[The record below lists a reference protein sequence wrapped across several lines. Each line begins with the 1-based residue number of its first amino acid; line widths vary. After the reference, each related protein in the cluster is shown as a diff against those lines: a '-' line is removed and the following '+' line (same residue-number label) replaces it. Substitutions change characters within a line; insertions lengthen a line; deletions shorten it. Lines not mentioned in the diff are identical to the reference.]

1 MRTGSS
7 SCRTAPISLPTRR
20 GTVPIICSRHKSLP
34 EASPGPLQGT
44 VGLFNVHYPGCLAHR
59 RTCYRPRSVVY
70 CFREGDYRGHAGSL
84 LMIVW
89 GVVKR
94 LSIDFPLVAVR
105 LSGVCRALFARAP
118 VRVRQRRCS
127 RFLHAGLAPAIGR

>member
-1 MRTGSS
+1 MFITRVVWRIAEPVTGPVLWSIVLG
-7 SCRTAPISLPTRR
+7 R
-20 GTVPIICSRHKSLP
+20 
-34 EASPGPLQGT
+34 
-44 VGLFNVHYPGCLAHR
+44 
-59 RTCYRPRSVVY
+59 
-70 CFREGDYRGHAGSL
+70 GDYRGHAGSL